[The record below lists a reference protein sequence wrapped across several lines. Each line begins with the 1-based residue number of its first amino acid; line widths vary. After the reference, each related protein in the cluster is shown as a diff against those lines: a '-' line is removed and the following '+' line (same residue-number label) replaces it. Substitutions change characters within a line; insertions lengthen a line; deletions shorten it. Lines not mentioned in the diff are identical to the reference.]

1 MPGNFKE
8 QQGGQCGLTRVHEGR
23 VEEEVREL
31 TGQQVRDLRIWTF
44 TLSKIRNHCR
54 ILS

>member
-31 TGQQVRDLRIWTF
+31 TGATSKGAKDLDF
-44 TLSKIRNHCR
+44 YSE
-54 ILS
+54 